1 MKTVKVVATPLVAP
15 AVPTPVK
22 ATASQAA
29 TKPVA
34 AKKPVIVV
42 AAVKPAAPR
51 AAKAAAKVTPKIAA
65 KAAPKIAGKSPA
77 KPAVKTALSKRRVAP
92 KVEVKAVSPIVRD
105 SFTMTAADQELLKK
119 CKRDAVTSGR
129 DSTKKSEIVRAALR
143 HFASLAASTQLM
155 ELNGLDPVKTGRP
168 KKK

>member
-1 MKTVKVVATPLVAP
+1 MKTGNATEKPVATPE
-15 AVPTPVK
+15 VK
-22 ATASQAA
+22 PLIKAIAAKPA
-29 TKPVA
+29 TKPLA
-34 AKKPVIVV
+34 AKKPASIV
-42 AAVKPAAPR
+42 AVKAAPKVT
-51 AAKAAAKVTPKIAA
+51 AKAAPKAAA
-65 KAAPKIAGKSPA
+65 KAAPKVAVKRPA
-77 KPAVKTALSKRRVAP
+77 KPPVKSAASAKRSAP
-92 KVEVKAVSPIVRD
+92 RSEVKAVSPIVRD
-105 SFTMTAADQELLKK
+105 SFTMTTADQELLKK

>member
-1 MKTVKVVATPLVAP
+1 MKTKKAAAKPVAKTSTQATVK
-15 AVPTPVK
+15 TPVK
-22 ATASQAA
+22 AIAAKPASKKA
-29 TKPVA
+29 A
-34 AKKPVIVV
+34 AKKLVSVV
-42 AAVKPAAPR
+42 AAVKPAATVP
-51 AAKAAAKVTPKIAA
+51 AKAA
-65 KAAPKIAGKSPA
+65 S
-77 KPAVKTALSKRRVAP
+77 KPAVKSAPSQKRAVA
-92 KVEVKAVSPIVRD
+92 KNVVNAVSPIVRD
-105 SFTMTAADQELLKK
+105 SFTMTTADQELLKK

>member
-1 MKTVKVVATPLVAP
+1 MNTEKAAAQP
-15 AVPTPVK
+15 AAKP
-22 ATASQAA
+22 A
-29 TKPVA
+29 TKPLVKAIASKPVAKKVA
-34 AKKPVIVV
+34 AKKPVRIV
-42 AAVKPAAPR
+42 AAVKPAASVATN
-51 AAKAAAKVTPKIAA
+51 AAPKAAA
-65 KAAPKIAGKSPA
+65 KSPA
-77 KPAVKTALSKRRVAP
+77 KPAVKSAPTQKRTAP
-92 KVEVKAVSPIVRD
+92 KSVVKAVSPIVRD
-105 SFTMTAADQELLKK
+105 SFTMTTADQELLKK

>member
-1 MKTVKVVATPLVAP
+1 M
-15 AVPTPVK
+15 
-22 ATASQAA
+22 S
-29 TKPVA
+29 
-34 AKKPVIVV
+34 VV
-42 AAVKPAAPR
+42 AAVKPEAPLAANTAP
-51 AAKAAAKVTPKIAA
+51 KVVAKVT
-65 KAAPKIAGKSPA
+65 S
-77 KPAVKTALSKRRVAP
+77 KPAVKSAPSQKRTAP
-92 KVEVKAVSPIVRD
+92 KSAPKSAAKAVSPIVRD
-105 SFTMTAADQELLKK
+105 SFTMTTADQELLKK